1 MRNLIYYITF
11 SIIVI
16 LMALMCIFL
25 YASQVREEKED
36 LIETKN
42 QLQMRNEELERDNYI
57 LKREIG
63 E

>member
-11 SIIVI
+11 SVIVI
-16 LMALMCIFL
+16 LMTLMCIFM

-36 LIETKN
+36 LINTKN
-42 QLQMRNEELERDNYI
+42 KLQMRNEELERDNYI

>member
-11 SIIVI
+11 SVIVI
-16 LMALMCIFL
+16 LMALMCIFM

-42 QLQMRNEELERDNYI
+42 KLQMRNEELERDNYI
-57 LKREIG
+57 LKREVK

>member
-16 LMALMCIFL
+16 LMALMCIFM

-57 LKREIG
+57 LKRKVKK
-63 E
+63 

>member
-11 SIIVI
+11 SVIVV
-16 LMALMCIFL
+16 LMALMCIFM

>member
-16 LMALMCIFL
+16 LMSLMFIFL

>member
-11 SIIVI
+11 SVIVI
-16 LMALMCIFL
+16 LMTLMCIFM

-36 LIETKN
+36 LINTKN